1 MTYKSK
7 SKAAFIDRD
16 GVINEDYGYVSKWK
30 NFVFI
35 NGALDALQTFKR
47 CGYKIIIITNQ
58 SGIARGFFSEEEYY
72 LLTKNIKKSI
82 KKYGIT
88 IDDIYHCPHL
98 PEGVVEDYAVDCDCR
113 KPKIGMIVRA
123 SKDHNID
130 LDKSILIG
138 DKRSDIQCGINAG
151 IKSNFLI
158 SDKTYTSNNHTKAF
172 YSLKDCSEYIEA
184 YY

>member
-1 MTYKSK
+1 M
-7 SKAAFIDRD
+7 
-16 GVINEDYGYVSKWK
+16 
-30 NFVFI
+30 
-35 NGALDALQTFKR
+35 
-47 CGYKIIIITNQ
+47 
-58 SGIARGFFSEEEYY
+58 
-72 LLTKNIKKSI
+72 
-82 KKYGIT
+82 
-88 IDDIYHCPHL
+88 

-123 SKDHNID
+123 CKDHNID

-138 DKRSDIQCGINAG
+138 DKSSDIQCGINAG

-184 YY
+184 SY